1 MLHYS
6 LSLIARRILFGK
18 RFQKE
23 SSIFF
28 VLTCNFPHVY
38 HCSIL
43 LPCAGIEIPGS
54 FVEDMTQT
62 LARIDQQAGG
72 TGTSDDPIQL

>member
-1 MLHYS
+1 MKYS
-6 LSLIARRILFGK
+6 QSM
-18 RFQKE
+18 
-23 SSIFF
+23 
-28 VLTCNFPHVY
+28 VFP
-38 HCSIL
+38 CFIISL
-43 LPCAGIEIPGS
+43 LPFCVGILIPGS

>member
-1 MLHYS
+1 MTLYIY
-6 LSLIARRILFGK
+6 LPAI
-18 RFQKE
+18 
-23 SSIFF
+23 
-28 VLTCNFPHVY
+28 FPHVY

-43 LPCAGIEIPGS
+43 LPCAGIQIPGS

>member
-1 MLHYS
+1 MLYYS
-6 LSLIARRILFGK
+6 FGGDFIRKALSF
-18 RFQKE
+18 
-23 SSIFF
+23 SIY
-28 VLTCNFPHVY
+28 LPAIFPHVY

-43 LPCAGIEIPGS
+43 LPCSGIQIPGS

-62 LARIDQQAGG
+62 LARIDQQAEG